1 VRPREQAIEK
11 GAFELPRYRN
21 PPVVEVVL
29 SVAFEPIQGLRI
41 IQLGDLWREHFS
53 YLTEVEEKPP
63 IEMPVERFDV
73 TGGPTLSFKMMPD
86 VPLPRLWFQNDIRTQ
101 LVQVQN
107 NFLARNWRKSESS
120 ADYPRYPALRELF
133 ALDMGRL
140 NEFLGKKR
148 LGEFVPTQC
157 EITYINHVS
166 RSKVDDLLAFVGDLG
181 TSSFPDAD
189 AANITTQF
197 LMREGGDPL
206 GRLHLQATTARSKAT
221 GEPLVVLTITA
232 RGRPM
237 GGGTDGVL
245 AFLDLG
251 RKWARTAFDSVT
263 RPEMQQAWGK
273 ENA

>member
-1 VRPREQAIEK
+1 M
-11 GAFELPRYRN
+11 
-21 PPVVEVVL
+21 VEVVL
-29 SVAFEPIQGLRI
+29 SVAFEPIQGLRT

-53 YLTEVEEKPP
+53 SLTEVEERPP

-73 TGGPTLSFKMMPD
+73 TGGPTMSFKMMPD
-86 VPLPRLWFQNDIRTQ
+86 VPLPRLWFQNDTHTQ

-120 ADYPRYPALRELF
+120 ADYPRYLALRELF
-133 ALDMGRL
+133 AVDMGRL
-140 NEFLGKKR
+140 NEFVRKKE

-157 EITYINHVS
+157 EITYINHVP
-166 RSKVDDLLAFVGDLG
+166 RSKVADLLAFVSDVG
-181 TSSFPDAD
+181 TASFPDAD
-189 AANITTQF
+189 GANITTQF
-197 LMREGGDPL
+197 VIQEGGVPA

-237 GGGTDGVL
+237 GSGTDGVL
-245 AFLDLG
+245 TFLDLG
-251 RKWARTAFDSVT
+251 RKWARSAFDSLT

-273 ENA
+273 ADA

>member
-1 VRPREQAIEK
+1 VRPGELAIDE

-41 IQLGDLWREHFS
+41 IQFGDLWREHFS
-53 YLTEVEEKPP
+53 SLTEVEEKPP
-63 IEMPVERFDV
+63 IEMPVERFDL
-73 TGGPTLSFKMMPD
+73 TGGPTVSFTMMQD
-86 VPLPRLWFQNDIRTQ
+86 VPLPRLWFQNDVRTQ

-107 NFLARNWRKSESS
+107 NFLARNWRKSENS

-133 ALDMGRL
+133 ALDMERL
-140 NEFLGKKR
+140 NEFLTKRR
-148 LGEFVPTQC
+148 LGDFAPTQC

-166 RSKVDDLLAFVGDLG
+166 GSKVDDVLAFFGDPG

-197 LMREGGDPL
+197 VMREGGDPV

-232 RGRPM
+232 RGMPM
-237 GGGTDGVL
+237 GGGPDGVL

-251 RKWARTAFDSVT
+251 RKWARTAFDRLT

-273 ENA
+273 TDA